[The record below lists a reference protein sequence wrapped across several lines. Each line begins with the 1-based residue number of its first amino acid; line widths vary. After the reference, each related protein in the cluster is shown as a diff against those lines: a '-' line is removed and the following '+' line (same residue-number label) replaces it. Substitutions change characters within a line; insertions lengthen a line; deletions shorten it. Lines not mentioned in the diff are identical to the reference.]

1 MGISNVLADALSM
14 SVGEYLSTRS
24 YNKYVEKE
32 MERETWCA
40 DARRSSACSHPPPGP
55 TAQPPHEQPHCALA
69 ERVAATLLYR
79 GEARSPAARAA
90 LTAACSHGAPPARR
104 AVCVALGVQGAR

>member
-32 MERETWCA
+32 LERETW
-40 DARRSSACSHPPPGP
+40 
-55 TAQPPHEQPHCALA
+55 
-69 ERVAATLLYR
+69 
-79 GEARSPAARAA
+79 
-90 LTAACSHGAPPARR
+90 
-104 AVCVALGVQGAR
+104 